1 MRARKKPIEV
11 EVMQFT
17 DESIDEI
24 LEWGEGK
31 ITPNVPPMFFTDY
44 LSIDTLEGTMRAN
57 YKDYIV
63 KGVEGEFYPCKP
75 DIFHKTYELIEE
87 E

>member
-17 DESIDEI
+17 DESIDKI

-44 LSIDTLEGTMRAN
+44 LSIDTLEGTMRVN